1 MRTRST
7 KYVLLAPAVLVVL
20 ATTTY
25 PLATALV
32 TSFREYNLARS
43 FDPGPFVGLE
53 NYRRAVED
61 DFFWESVVVTI
72 QYTVIAVALTLVLAM
87 AMALLLQR
95 PGKLATVAKTMLI
108 LPFAVAPALKGFSW
122 RFMLNPDFGVYDALI
137 DTAFPFAEEIIW
149 LSNHFWALF
158 WLAMSE
164 VWGWAPLIALMFI
177 GALVAIPKD
186 VVEAARMDGASSWEL
201 FRHVT
206 LPLIAPV
213 IVIATLL
220 KIIWSLKMF
229 DQVVTMTG
237 GGPGRSTQTL
247 NFYVY
252 RTGMNFLDLGYA
264 SALAWIL
271 VVALG
276 IFAVLYVRLLM
287 RQATS

>member
-1 MRTRST
+1 MRARST
-7 KYVLLAPAVLVVL
+7 PFVLLAPAVLIVL

-25 PLATALV
+25 PLASALV
-32 TSFREYNLARS
+32 TSFREWQLAKS

-53 NYRRAVED
+53 NYRRAVSDE
-61 DFFWESVVVTI
+61 FFWESVVITI
-72 QYTVIAVALTLVLAM
+72 EYTVIAVVLTLALALG
-87 AMALLLQR
+87 MALLLQR

-122 RFMLNPDFGVYDALI
+122 RFMLHPDFGIYDALI
-137 DTAFPFAEEIIW
+137 DASVPFAAEIIW
-149 LSNHFWALF
+149 LANHFWALF

-186 VVEAARMDGASSWEL
+186 IVEAARMDGASSWEV
-201 FRHVT
+201 FREVT

-213 IVIATLL
+213 ILIATLL

-252 RTGMNFLDLGYA
+252 QTGMNFLDLGYA

-271 VVALG
+271 VVALAL
-276 IFAVLYVRLLM
+276 FAVFYVRILL
-287 RQATS
+287 RQST

>member
-1 MRTRST
+1 MRARST
-7 KYVLLAPAVLVVL
+7 PFVLLAPALLIVLV
-20 ATTTY
+20 TTTY
-25 PLATALV
+25 PLGSALA
-32 TSFREYNLARS
+32 TSFREWQLSKS
-43 FDPGPFVGLE
+43 FEPGPFVGLE
-53 NYRRAVED
+53 NYRRALNDE
-61 DFFWESVVVTI
+61 FFWESVVITI
-72 QYTVIAVALTLVLAM
+72 EYTVIAVVLTLALALG
-87 AMALLLQR
+87 MALLLQR

-122 RFMLNPDFGVYDALI
+122 RFMLHPDFGIYDALI
-137 DTAFPFAEEIIW
+137 DASVPFAAEVIW
-149 LSNHFWALF
+149 LANHFWALF

-186 VVEAARMDGASSWEL
+186 IVEAARMDGASSWEV

-213 IVIATLL
+213 ILIATLL

-252 RTGMNFLDLGYA
+252 QTGMNFLDLGYA

-276 IFAVLYVRLLM
+276 LFAVFYVRMLL
-287 RQATS
+287 RQSP